1 MLIYRN
7 SRTLKI
13 IAAVILVVMTFLFI
27 HSELEQF
34 SHEGDNHRN
43 HDYCEIV
50 DGATRQTS
58 KVAPT
63 DLLKLKGN
71 NLFYIHC
78 LDEITLNLSEI
89 KILALLDY
97 HSPQRSNEIFL
108 HNRTF
113 LI

>member
-13 IAAVILVVMTFLFI
+13 IAAVILVVMSFLFI

-34 SHEGDNHRN
+34 SHDGDNHRT

-50 DGATRQTS
+50 KGATSQTS

-63 DLLKLKGN
+63 DLLKLKRN

-78 LDEITLNLSEI
+78 LDEITLNLTEI
-89 KILALLDY
+89 KILDLLNY
-97 HSPQRSNEIFL
+97 HLPQRSDEIIL
-108 HNRTF
+108 YNQAF